1 METRP
6 ELTTFVKSIRARSP
20 FHFKSPKIINT
31 MSLNF
36 NFLKSKKVI
45 PAETLQKMKEARIA
59 NIKANDLVVQHNVR
73 DNVPANFFKVST
85 AIFESLGLENRG
97 ISISTDEDQ
106 IQIFVLDEKHAVK
119 MRGRGD
125 KKKTT
130 MFQYPEVVPFLEKNF
145 GYTGEKMAF
154 KIVKIAEGGTQQIGD
169 KPEDVLTYYGVYTI
183 EPDVLIVSKAKE
195 KEAAAN
201 TTGDA
206 EAGKQV
212 DETPVAAAP
221 VASAPVIP
229 TNTLL
234 EKEEEEDDNIPS
246 DEDDDDDEL

>member
-1 METRP
+1 
-6 ELTTFVKSIRARSP
+6 
-20 FHFKSPKIINT
+20 

-59 NIKANDLVVQHNVR
+59 NIKANDLVVSHYVR
-73 DNVPANFFKVST
+73 DGVPANFFKVSN
-85 AIFESLGLENRG
+85 AIFEQLGLDNRG
-97 ISISTDEDQ
+97 ISISAEDGGQ

-130 MFQYPEVVPFLEKNF
+130 MFQYPEIVPFLEKNF

-195 KEAAAN
+195 KAAKEEAAA

-206 EAGKQV
+206 EAGKQI
-212 DETPVAAAP
+212 DETPVATTSVAP
-221 VASAPVIP
+221 VVPAPAPSIP

-234 EKEEEEDDNIPS
+234 DEEEEDNIPS

>member
-1 METRP
+1 
-6 ELTTFVKSIRARSP
+6 
-20 FHFKSPKIINT
+20 

-59 NIKANDLVVQHNVR
+59 NIKANDLVVSHNVR
-73 DNVPANFFKVST
+73 DGVPANFFKVSN
-85 AIFESLGLENRG
+85 AIFEQLGLENRG
-97 ISISTDEDQ
+97 ISISAEDGGQ

-130 MFQYPEVVPFLEKNF
+130 MFQYPEIMPFLEKNF

-183 EPDVLIVSKAKE
+183 EPDTLIVSKAKE
-195 KEAAAN
+195 KATKEEATA

-206 EAGKQV
+206 EAGKQL
-212 DETPVAAAP
+212 DETPVAATVP
-221 VASAPVIP
+221 STPTPSIP
-229 TNTLL
+229 TNSLL
-234 EKEEEEDDNIPS
+234 DEEDEEEDNIPS
-246 DEDDDDDEL
+246 DEEDDDDDEL

>member
-1 METRP
+1 
-6 ELTTFVKSIRARSP
+6 
-20 FHFKSPKIINT
+20 

-73 DNVPANFFKVST
+73 DGVPANFFKVST
-85 AIFESLGLENRG
+85 AIFDQLGLENRG
-97 ISISTDEDQ
+97 ISISADDNQ
-106 IQIFVLDEKHAVK
+106 LQIFVLDEKHAVK

-130 MFQYPEVVPFLEKNF
+130 MFQYPEIVPFLEKNF

-195 KEAAAN
+195 KAAKEEAAA

-206 EAGKQV
+206 EAGKQL
-212 DETPVAAAP
+212 DETPVAAATP
-221 VASAPVIP
+221 STPTPSIP

-234 EKEEEEDDNIPS
+234 EEEEEEEDNIPS